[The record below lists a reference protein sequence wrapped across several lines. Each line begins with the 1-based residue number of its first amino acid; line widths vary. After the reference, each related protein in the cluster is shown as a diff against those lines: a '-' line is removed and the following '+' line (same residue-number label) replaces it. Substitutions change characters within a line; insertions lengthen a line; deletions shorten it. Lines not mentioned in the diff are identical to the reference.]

1 MDSLESMD
9 VATKK
14 LMKDAMAERTANMDM
29 AIGMDCNLQ
38 SSLGLSYST
47 FIPSVVVGPLRRGT
61 AACDPRGDIDDCSQS
76 IPAKHLQ
83 RSDARKM
90 VFAMWFQ
97 PSERNCVGKHIRNQ
111 LIRAAR
117 LQPGDCM

>member
-14 LMKDAMAERTANMDM
+14 LMKDALAERTANMDM

-38 SSLGLSYST
+38 SPLGLSYST
-47 FIPSVVVGPLRRGT
+47 FIPSVVVG
-61 AACDPRGDIDDCSQS
+61 CDPRGDLDDFSQS
-76 IPAKHLQ
+76 IPAKYLQ